1 MIGIVNKPSTATAPG
16 AIDAAVRQTLRRQT
30 RSRIVRMREIYLLFL
45 IPLALL
51 AIFKYVPMVGV
62 MVAFKDYSPRAGILG
77 SPWNDFEHFR
87 FLFST
92 PQFPELIVNTFR
104 ISLLKF
110 AFGFPAP
117 IAFAL
122 ILNELTNR
130 RYKRAVQSISYLP
143 HFLSWVVLGAIF
155 KVLLSVERGPIN
167 AVIRALGGEPI
178 YFLAEPDWFLF
189 SVVITH
195 IWKSI
200 GWGSIIFL
208 ASITSIDPGLYDAAD
223 VDGANRLQK
232 ALHVTLP
239 AMVPVITIMLILT
252 VQNLNQAGFDQIYHL
267 YNPLVF
273 SVADIFETYVYR
285 VGLVDRQYDFGI
297 AVHLF
302 QNLVAVMFVLIANTL
317 ARRYSEYAL
326 W

>member
-1 MIGIVNKPSTATAPG
+1 MDKPSGATAPG

-30 RSRIVRMREIYLLFL
+30 RSRIARMRELYLLFL

-51 AIFKYVPMVGV
+51 AIFRYVPMVGV
-62 MVAFKDYSPRAGILG
+62 MIAFKDYSARAGILG
-77 SPWNDFEHFR
+77 SSWNDFEHFR

-92 PQFPELIVNTFR
+92 PQFPELILNTFR

-130 RYKRAVQSISYLP
+130 RYKRVVQSISYLP
-143 HFLSWVVLGAIF
+143 HFLSWVVLGAVF

-167 AVIRALGGEPI
+167 AVIEALGAAPV

-208 ASITSIDPGLYDAAD
+208 ASITSVDPGLYDAAD

-232 ALHVTLP
+232 VMHVTLP
-239 AMVPVITIMLILT
+239 AMVPVIVIMLILT
-252 VQNLNQAGFDQIYHL
+252 VRDLNQAGFDQIYNL
-267 YNPLVF
+267 YNTLVF

-285 VGLVDRQYDFGI
+285 VGLVDRQYDFGT

-302 QNLVAVMFVLIANTL
+302 QNVVGAMFVLIANTL

>member
-1 MIGIVNKPSTATAPG
+1 MIGSVNKPSTATAPG

-30 RSRIVRMREIYLLFL
+30 RSRIVRMRELYLLFL

-51 AIFKYVPMVGV
+51 VIFKYVPMVGV

-167 AVIRALGGEPI
+167 AVIQTLGGDPI

-302 QNLVAVMFVLIANTL
+302 QNVVAVMFVLIANTL

>member
-1 MIGIVNKPSTATAPG
+1 
-16 AIDAAVRQTLRRQT
+16 
-30 RSRIVRMREIYLLFL
+30 
-45 IPLALL
+45 
-51 AIFKYVPMVGV
+51 MVGV
-62 MVAFKDYSPRAGILG
+62 TIAFKDYSARAGILG
-77 SPWNDFEHFR
+77 SRWNDFEHFK
-87 FLFST
+87 FFFST
-92 PQFPELIVNTFR
+92 PQFLELLFNTFR

-110 AFGFPAP
+110 VFGFPAP

-155 KVLLSVERGPIN
+155 KVLFSVERGPIN
-167 AVIRALGGEPI
+167 AFIQALGAEPI

-232 ALHVTLP
+232 VRHVTLP
-239 AMVPVITIMLILT
+239 SMIPVITIMLILT
-252 VQNLNQAGFDQIYHL
+252 VQNLNQAGFDQIYNL

-285 VGLVDRQYDFGI
+285 IGLVDRQYDFGA
-297 AVHLF
+297 AVGLF

-317 ARRYSEYAL
+317 ARRYSDYAL

>member
-30 RSRIVRMREIYLLFL
+30 RSRIVRMRELYLLFL

-62 MVAFKDYSPRAGILG
+62 IVAFKDYSPRAGILG

-92 PQFPELIVNTFR
+92 PQFLELIVNTFR

-130 RYKRAVQSISYLP
+130 RYKRVVQSISYLP

-155 KVLLSVERGPIN
+155 KVLFSVERGPIN
-167 AVIRALGGEPI
+167 AVIQALGGEPI

-195 IWKSI
+195 VWKSI

-302 QNLVAVMFVLIANTL
+302 QNAVAVLFVLIANTL

>member
-30 RSRIVRMREIYLLFL
+30 RSRIVRMRELYLLFL

-167 AVIRALGGEPI
+167 AVIQTLGGDPI

-302 QNLVAVMFVLIANTL
+302 QNVVAIMFVLIANTL

>member
-1 MIGIVNKPSTATAPG
+1 MNKPSTATAPG

-30 RSRIVRMREIYLLFL
+30 RSRIIRMRELYLLFL

-51 AIFKYVPMVGV
+51 AVFKYVPMVGV

-92 PQFPELIVNTFR
+92 PQFLELIVNTFR

-110 AFGFPAP
+110 VFGFPAP

-130 RYKRAVQSISYLP
+130 RYKRVVQSISYLP

-155 KVLLSVERGPIN
+155 KVLFSVERGPIN
-167 AVIRALGGEPI
+167 AVLRALGGEPI

-302 QNLVAVMFVLIANTL
+302 QNVVAVMFVLIANTL

>member
-1 MIGIVNKPSTATAPG
+1 MNKPSTATAPG

-30 RSRIVRMREIYLLFL
+30 RSRIVRMRELYLLFL

>member
-1 MIGIVNKPSTATAPG
+1 MNKPSTATAPG

-30 RSRIVRMREIYLLFL
+30 RSRIVRMRELYLLFL

-302 QNLVAVMFVLIANTL
+302 QNLVAVMFVMIANTL

>member
-1 MIGIVNKPSTATAPG
+1 MDKPSGATAPG

-30 RSRIVRMREIYLLFL
+30 RSRILRMKELYLLFL

-62 MVAFKDYSPRAGILG
+62 MVAFKDYSARAGILG
-77 SPWNDFEHFR
+77 SPWNDFEHFK
-87 FLFST
+87 FFFST
-92 PQFPELIVNTFR
+92 PQFPELLLNTFR

-110 AFGFPAP
+110 VFGFPAP

-155 KVLLSVERGPIN
+155 KVLFSVERGPIN
-167 AVIRALGGEPI
+167 AVIQALGVEPI

-232 ALHVTLP
+232 VRHVTLP
-239 AMVPVITIMLILT
+239 SMIPVITIMLILT
-252 VQNLNQAGFDQIYHL
+252 VQNLNQAGFDQIYNL

-285 VGLVDRQYDFGI
+285 VGLVDRQYDFGA
-297 AVHLF
+297 AVGLF

-317 ARRYSEYAL
+317 ARRYSDYAL

>member
-1 MIGIVNKPSTATAPG
+1 MDKPSGATAPG

-30 RSRIVRMREIYLLFL
+30 RSRIVRMRELYLLFL

-62 MVAFKDYSPRAGILG
+62 MIAFKDYSPRAGILG
-77 SPWNDFEHFR
+77 SPWNDFEHFKW
-87 FLFST
+87 FFSI
-92 PQFPELIVNTFR
+92 PQFAELILNTFR

-130 RYKRAVQSISYLP
+130 RYKRVVQSISYLP

-155 KVLLSVERGPIN
+155 KVLFSVERGPIN
-167 AVIRALGGEPI
+167 AILQALGAEPV

-232 ALHVTLP
+232 VLHVTLP
-239 AMVPVITIMLILT
+239 SMVPVIVIMLILS
-252 VQNLNQAGFDQIYHL
+252 VQNLNQAGFDQIFNL

-285 VGLVDRQYDFGI
+285 VGLVDRQYDFGS
-297 AVHLF
+297 AVGLF

>member
-30 RSRIVRMREIYLLFL
+30 RSRIVRMRELYLLFL

-51 AIFKYVPMVGV
+51 VIFKYVPMVGV

-92 PQFPELIVNTFR
+92 PQFLELIVNTFR

-110 AFGFPAP
+110 VFGFPAP

-130 RYKRAVQSISYLP
+130 RYKRVVQSISYLP

-155 KVLLSVERGPIN
+155 KVLFSVERGPIN

-232 ALHVTLP
+232 ALRVTLP

-302 QNLVAVMFVLIANTL
+302 QNGVAVMFVLIANTL

>member
-1 MIGIVNKPSTATAPG
+1 MIGSVNKPSTATAPG

-30 RSRIVRMREIYLLFL
+30 RSRIVRMRELYLLFL

-167 AVIRALGGEPI
+167 AVIQTLGGDPI

-232 ALHVTLP
+232 AMHVTLP

>member
-30 RSRIVRMREIYLLFL
+30 RSRIVRMRELYLLFL

-302 QNLVAVMFVLIANTL
+302 QNLVAVMFVMIANTL